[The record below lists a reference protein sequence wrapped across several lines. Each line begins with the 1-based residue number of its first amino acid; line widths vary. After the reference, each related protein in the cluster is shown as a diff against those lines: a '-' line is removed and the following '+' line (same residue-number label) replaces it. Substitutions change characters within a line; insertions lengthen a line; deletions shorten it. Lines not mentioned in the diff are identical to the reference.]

1 MKLTIL
7 QDDAI
12 AEDEIIIRTATRH
25 PCLERLIDLIKQYSI
40 TLKAYHNN
48 REYYLPIETIYYI
61 ESVDGITYL
70 ITEKDSLLCRMSLR
84 EIEDSVQHT
93 SFCRISKHMIVNTA
107 HLKAVESYANHRL
120 LLVLKNDDKVL
131 VNRNY
136 VEHLKKQIKKLWED
150 EYEKLFK
157 NYVPYGCMCF
167 TAILLINACAAFLH
181 NTPLILDAASLLRDF
196 GICMLLII
204 ADYGINEYMEFKT
217 YRSFVITE
225 FLILTGI
232 FLILNNAG
240 HLDTLQVRSIIS
252 QILSMA
258 VILGQYACISPI
270 AFERK

>member
-25 PCLERLIDLIKQYSI
+25 PRLERLIDLIKQYSI

-107 HLKAVESYANHRL
+107 HLKAG
-120 LLVLKNDDKVL
+120 
-131 VNRNY
+131 
-136 VEHLKKQIKKLWED
+136 
-150 EYEKLFK
+150 
-157 NYVPYGCMCF
+157 GCCQP
-167 TAILLINACAAFLH
+167 A
-181 NTPLILDAASLLRDF
+181 
-196 GICMLLII
+196 
-204 ADYGINEYMEFKT
+204 
-217 YRSFVITE
+217 
-225 FLILTGI
+225 
-232 FLILNNAG
+232 
-240 HLDTLQVRSIIS
+240 
-252 QILSMA
+252 
-258 VILGQYACISPI
+258 
-270 AFERK
+270 

>member
-61 ESVDGITYL
+61 EFVDGITYL

-84 EIEDSVQHT
+84 EIEDSVQHI

-136 VEHLKKQIKKLWED
+136 VEHLKKQIKKL
-150 EYEKLFK
+150 
-157 NYVPYGCMCF
+157 
-167 TAILLINACAAFLH
+167 
-181 NTPLILDAASLLRDF
+181 
-196 GICMLLII
+196 
-204 ADYGINEYMEFKT
+204 
-217 YRSFVITE
+217 
-225 FLILTGI
+225 
-232 FLILNNAG
+232 
-240 HLDTLQVRSIIS
+240 
-252 QILSMA
+252 
-258 VILGQYACISPI
+258 
-270 AFERK
+270 